1 MFEAGVRTELH
12 FLDAPSGCEDGIGA
26 DLTASESDPDSVRKS
41 HVATV
46 PSEAALTIIG
56 SVLEPTSKSE
66 TGDLWYLRIKRGE
79 RRTRASQR
87 AIDLSVEAETIVF
100 GPQ

>member
-1 MFEAGVRTELH
+1 M
-12 FLDAPSGCEDGIGA
+12 
-26 DLTASESDPDSVRKS
+26 RKS

-46 PSEAALTIIG
+46 PSAAALTIIG
-56 SVLEPTSKSE
+56 SVLEPTRRSD
-66 TGDLWYLRIKRGE
+66 TGDLWYLRTKRGD
-79 RRTRASQR
+79 RRTRASHR